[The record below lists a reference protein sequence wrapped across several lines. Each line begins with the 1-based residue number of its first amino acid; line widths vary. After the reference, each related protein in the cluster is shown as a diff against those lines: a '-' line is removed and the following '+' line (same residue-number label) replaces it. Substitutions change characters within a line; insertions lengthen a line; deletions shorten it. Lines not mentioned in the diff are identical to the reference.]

1 LWLNMTKEQNKPET
15 KETAGQPAVGWRLQD
30 VLLRVNS
37 SNPQLL
43 EVRRQ
48 IQARLEAKPEEG
60 ERMAVLQVVSQ
71 ALLGLSL
78 EEAKLEAS
86 RILVPYRTNGE
97 KRQTLVISSASSA
110 SASQETECGILEA
123 RGHVIDISG
132 AIEGRDTRSAKEGDV
147 AVISTRAG
155 LMMARAK
162 PEVKIINLA
171 DEVLLTQVDGGLVR
185 GSDVYYKADS
195 LLLLQLAKPESVV
208 LNQVV
213 EELKGQP
220 LVYPYNLDEETQL
233 AVLGLAKRAGIK
245 KVDVNANS
253 PEVAVE
259 LTRKGYKYPTVEEA
273 LTVDCSNDPHEM
285 QWREWKKSQAAQEIG
300 YQTDCV
306 PGYVIKWTEKRED
319 FYDQVATAGRLLADR
334 YGLESGWIKPDRGT
348 DGGNQGAVNIGVGQ
362 QGRELEQKALEMW
375 GKGGDWVMEAQTN
388 YFTVKFNFDG
398 EARTM
403 MTTPS
408 VHVIKGEPRYTISMQ
423 LVDGVAWG
431 GNLICSQETWVRLM
445 GKLDLADERLKA
457 CPDLVMQLR
466 ESYPVMPR
474 AMKGYVEAIN
484 NSEKY
489 KDGQVRGGAD
499 LAVCTLGGKFGHRRV
514 LVAVQDYN
522 ARANGCETA
531 YALYDQAMET
541 YGGKG
546 EAVTR
551 NITPKVNFD
560 TFSLVLPAAIDEVNK
575 IYGKSILLE
584 QVKLIAVSAGWGQ
597 MGMVG
602 TDALEILQDVL
613 LIEKQLRKMNVVL

>member
-15 KETAGQPAVGWRLQD
+15 KETVGQPAVGWRLQD
-30 VLLRVNS
+30 VLLRVNT
-37 SNPQLL
+37 SNLQLL
-43 EVRRQ
+43 EVRQQ
-48 IQARLEAKPEEG
+48 IQTNLEAKPEEG

-97 KRQTLVISSASSA
+97 KRRTLVISSASSA
-110 SASQETECGILEA
+110 SASQETECGILEV
-123 RGHVIDISG
+123 RGHVIDIPG
-132 AIEGRDTRSAKEGDV
+132 AIEGRDTRSAREGDT
-147 AVISTRAG
+147 AVISTKAG
-155 LMMARAK
+155 LMMAKAK

-171 DEVLLTQVDGGLVR
+171 DEVLLNQADGGLVR

-195 LLLLQLAKPESVV
+195 LLLLQLAKPESVT

-213 EELKGQP
+213 EELKDLP

-233 AVLGLAKRAGIK
+233 AILGLVKRAGIQ

-273 LTVDCSNDPHEM
+273 LTVSYSSDTYIM
-285 QWREWKKSQAAQEIG
+285 QRSEWEKSQAAQEIG

-306 PGYVIKWTEKRED
+306 PGYAIKWTEKWEN
-319 FYDQVATAGRLLADR
+319 FYDQVVTAGKLLADR

-348 DGGNQGAVNIGVGQ
+348 DGGNQGAVNIGTNQ
-362 QGRELEQKALEMW
+362 QGQELEQRAKEMW
-375 GKGGDWVMEAQTN
+375 CKGGDWVMEAKTN
-388 YFTVKFNFDG
+388 YFAVKFEFDG
-398 EARTM
+398 EERTM

-408 VHVIKGEPRYTISMQ
+408 VHVIQGEPRYTISMQ

-431 GNLICSQETWVRLM
+431 GNLICSQKTWERLVTR
-445 GKLDLADERLKA
+445 LNPDDERLKNA
-457 CPDLVMQLR
+457 PDLIRQLVK
-466 ESYPVMPR
+466 SYPQMTG
-474 AMKGYVEAIN
+474 AMSNYVEAIN
-484 NSEKY
+484 ISVRY
-489 KDGQVRGGAD
+489 KNGQVRGGAD
-499 LAVCTLGGKFGHRRV
+499 LAVCTLGGKFGNDKV
-514 LVAVQDYN
+514 VVAVQDYN

-531 YALYDQAMET
+531 YALYDQAQED
-541 YGGKG
+541 YVGKG

-560 TFSLVLPAAIDEVNK
+560 AFSLVLPAAIDEVNK
-575 IYGKSILLE
+575 TYGKNISTE
-584 QVKLIAVSAGWGQ
+584 QVRLIAVSAGWGQ

-613 LIEKQLRKMNVVL
+613 LIEKQLRKMNVVE